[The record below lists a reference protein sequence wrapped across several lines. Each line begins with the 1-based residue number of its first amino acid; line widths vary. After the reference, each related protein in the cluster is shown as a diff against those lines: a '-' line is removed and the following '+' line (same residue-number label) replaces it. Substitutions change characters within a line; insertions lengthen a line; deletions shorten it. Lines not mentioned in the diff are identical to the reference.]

1 MTAIVVRDKSLVP
14 LSRQH
19 QHALALC
26 VRIRRA
32 LQASDS
38 PLQAW
43 NTEIRNAF
51 AEEIGA
57 HFAAEEALVF
67 PEARRFPALAP
78 LVADL
83 LHDHVT
89 LRDLFQKAD
98 AGALD
103 AAGLEEFAR
112 RLDDH
117 IRKEERQLFE
127 QMQELVPPEC
137 LNGMGA
143 ALEKFLTEHGAGA
156 SCRIDL

>member
-1 MTAIVVRDKSLVP
+1 MLRDPSLVP

-32 LQASDS
+32 LEAGDASV
-38 PLQAW
+38 
-43 NTEIRNAF
+43 NTWSTEVRDAF
-51 AEEIGA
+51 AQEIGA

-67 PEARRFPALAP
+67 PEAARLAPLAP
-78 LVADL
+78 LVDDL
-83 LHDHVT
+83 LADHAA
-89 LRDLFQKAD
+89 LRDCFQRAE

-103 AAGLEEFAR
+103 VTGLADFAR

-127 QMQELVPPEC
+127 QMQELVPPDR
-137 LNGMGA
+137 LDKLGS
-143 ALEKFLTEHGAGA
+143 ALERFLAEHEAGP
-156 SCRIDL
+156 SCPINPVT

>member
-1 MTAIVVRDKSLVP
+1 MRDPSLAP

-32 LQASDS
+32 LQAGASGPQAPGAD
-38 PLQAW
+38 AW
-43 NTEIRNAF
+43 NAEVRDTF

-78 LVADL
+78 LVEGL
-83 LHDHVT
+83 
-89 LRDLFQKAD
+89 LRDHASLRELFQQAD
-98 AGALD
+98 AGKLD
-103 AAGLEEFAR
+103 ATGLSDFAR
-112 RLDDH
+112 QLDDH

-127 QMQELVPPEC
+127 QMQELVPPER
-137 LNGMGA
+137 LEKLGQ
-143 ALEKFLTEHGAGA
+143 ALETFLAEHGAGP
-156 SCRIDL
+156 SCKINP